1 MKRIWVAVTLM
12 IICAAFASTEF
23 IIVKNKAT
31 DLINYVEISEEYF
44 SKKEYNISYDVINK
58 AIEKWEDSEKILNIF
73 LSHEKVDK
81 VEESLSE
88 LSKYAQNKDKALFY
102 ATSEKAKRQLLCLK
116 QSELP
121 NLENIM

>member
-1 MKRIWVAVTLM
+1 MKRIWVALSLM
-12 IICAAFASTEF
+12 IICSAFACTEF
-23 IIVKNKAT
+23 IIVKYKST
-31 DLINYVEISEEYF
+31 EFFDLVETAEVYF
-44 SKKEYNISYDVINK
+44 SEREFSKSYNTLDSATK
-58 AIEKWEDSEKILNIF
+58 KWEKSEKILNIF
-73 LSHEKVDK
+73 LSHEKVDE

-88 LSKYAQNKDKALFY
+88 LSKHAENKDKTLFY

>member
-1 MKRIWVAVTLM
+1 MKRIWVALALL
-12 IICAAFASTEF
+12 IICSSFACAEF
-23 IIVKNKAT
+23 IIIHSKSTELLDSVVSAEN
-31 DLINYVEISEEYF
+31 YF
-44 SKKEYNISYDVINK
+44 SNKEYNTSSYTLDRAVK
-58 AIEKWEDSEKILNIF
+58 KWEDSGKFLNVF
-73 LSHEKVDK
+73 LSHEKVDE

-88 LSKYAQNKDKALFY
+88 LSKYAENKDKALFW